1 MKQLILKDGTVYDLK
16 NAQRV
21 FSYDRN
27 FDPPREK
34 NIVSIDID
42 ITESVNYEAVVE
54 KLNAQETPEF
64 TITEDEIS
72 ESFTDYELWTI
83 TEQIGVNVDAIHVE
97 YLKKVAE

>member
-1 MKQLILKDGTVYDLK
+1 MKQLILKDGTIYDLK

-34 NIVSIDID
+34 NIISIDID

-54 KLNAQETPEF
+54 KLNAQEAPEF
-64 TITEDEIS
+64 TITEDEVS

-97 YLKKVAE
+97 YLKKVVE